1 MKPDR
6 KNKEKMKINSLNETK
21 VLQKIKQFDITI
33 RIISEENNMKIGK
46 KWNKRRKIEKEERT
60 KV

>member
-46 KWNKRRKIEKEERT
+46 KWKPVNE
-60 KV
+60 